1 LPYEAR
7 LEVLRLWTL
16 EERRNRADLI
26 EVYKM
31 VHGLSSVP
39 MSAFFQ
45 YVTNSCT
52 RGHSWKLMKAHCR
65 TDIRLYFFSS
75 RVLNRWNSLSQE
87 MVVACSVN
95 AFKRQLEKIRIS
107 RMGFFMDSWS
117 AWPYWLLFGHK
128 WHGVLLFWWLL
139 RNSRTWWDTWWD
151 NGAMHVSV

>member
-1 LPYEAR
+1 MVGLILLERVQHRFTRLFPELRGLPYEAR

-65 TDIRLYFFSS
+65 TDTRLYFFSS

-87 MVVACSVN
+87 TVVACSVN

-117 AWPYWLLFGHK
+117 A
-128 WHGVLLFWWLL
+128 
-139 RNSRTWWDTWWD
+139 
-151 NGAMHVSV
+151 